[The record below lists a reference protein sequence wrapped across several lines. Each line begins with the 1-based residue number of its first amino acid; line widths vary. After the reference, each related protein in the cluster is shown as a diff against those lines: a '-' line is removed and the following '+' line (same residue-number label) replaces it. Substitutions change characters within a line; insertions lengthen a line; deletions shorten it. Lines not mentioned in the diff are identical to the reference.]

1 MGIIYYDSCK
11 TLYTIYNKRRVT
23 FLNYYGY
30 NRVSTK
36 EQHEDRGNN
45 SIREFCKSH
54 NLPLEKIYVDK
65 MTGKNF
71 DRARYIVLKEDV
83 LRPGD
88 ALIIP
93 EYDRLGR
100 ADETKQELEY
110 FKQKNIRVI
119 FLDIPTTQ
127 MDLSAID
134 DNMARMILNCINDM
148 MISFYDCM
156 ARSELERKKKR
167 QKEGYEALRKR
178 GEWDKLGRPR
188 KMSKE
193 DFKME
198 YQKVINGEM
207 KTTELM
213 KSLELNKDTYFR
225 YVREYKKDVLKDV
238 GND

>member
-1 MGIIYYDSCK
+1 MI
-11 TLYTIYNKRRVT
+11 
-23 FLNYYGY
+23 YYGY

-45 SIREFCKSH
+45 NIIEFCKQH
-54 NLPLEKIYVDK
+54 NLHLEKIFVDK
-65 MTGKNF
+65 MSGKNF
-71 DRARYIVLKEDV
+71 DRARYVVLKEDV
-83 LRPGD
+83 LRSGD
-88 ALIIP
+88 GLIIP

-100 ADETKQELEY
+100 ADETKSELEY
-110 FKQKNIRVI
+110 FKSKGIRVI

-134 DNMARMILNCINDM
+134 DNMAKMILGCINDM
-148 MISFYDCM
+148 LISFYDCM

-167 QKEGYEALRKR
+167 QKEGYEALRAR

-193 DFKME
+193 QFALE
-198 YQKVINGEM
+198 YKKVEDGIM
-207 KTTELM
+207 TTTELM

-225 YVREYKKDVLKDV
+225 YVREYKKSKSV
-238 GND
+238 

>member
-1 MGIIYYDSCK
+1 MIVVK

-23 FLNYYGY
+23 ILNYYGY

>member
-1 MGIIYYDSCK
+1 MIVAK

-23 FLNYYGY
+23 FMNYYGY

>member
-1 MGIIYYDSCK
+1 MIVAK

>member
-1 MGIIYYDSCK
+1 
-11 TLYTIYNKRRVT
+11 
-23 FLNYYGY
+23 
-30 NRVSTK
+30 
-36 EQHEDRGNN
+36 
-45 SIREFCKSH
+45 
-54 NLPLEKIYVDK
+54 
-65 MTGKNF
+65 
-71 DRARYIVLKEDV
+71 
-83 LRPGD
+83 
-88 ALIIP
+88 
-93 EYDRLGR
+93 
-100 ADETKQELEY
+100 
-110 FKQKNIRVI
+110 
-119 FLDIPTTQ
+119 
-127 MDLSAID
+127 
-134 DNMARMILNCINDM
+134 MILNCINDM

>member
-1 MGIIYYDSCK
+1 MIVAK

-23 FLNYYGY
+23 FMNYYGY

-110 FKQKNIRVI
+110 FKQKNIRII

>member
-1 MGIIYYDSCK
+1 M
-11 TLYTIYNKRRVT
+11 
-23 FLNYYGY
+23 NYYGY

-238 GND
+238 GNDWKIW

>member
-1 MGIIYYDSCK
+1 MIVVK

-110 FKQKNIRVI
+110 FK
-119 FLDIPTTQ
+119 
-127 MDLSAID
+127 SS
-134 DNMARMILNCINDM
+134 
-148 MISFYDCM
+148 SFN
-156 ARSELERKKKR
+156 
-167 QKEGYEALRKR
+167 
-178 GEWDKLGRPR
+178 W
-188 KMSKE
+188 SK
-193 DFKME
+193 
-198 YQKVINGEM
+198 Q
-207 KTTELM
+207 
-213 KSLELNKDTYFR
+213 S
-225 YVREYKKDVLKDV
+225 
-238 GND
+238 

>member
-1 MGIIYYDSCK
+1 M
-11 TLYTIYNKRRVT
+11 
-23 FLNYYGY
+23 NYYGY

-110 FKQKNIRVI
+110 FKQKNIRII